1 MTCMHTKE
9 PSLEKEIVENYD
21 IAYGGCDVIVA
32 TLHAE
37 SNILPGSSRSI
48 ELAINLSEEV
58 NVDVLKEELIELGM
72 ESYVDK
78 AVDSEF
84 KAMTMEQLIAYA
96 RTNVD
101 IEDIQYSFVMYRARE
116 LGIRDWQI
124 SQEIKKVK
132 LH

>member
-1 MTCMHTKE
+1 
-9 PSLEKEIVENYD
+9 
-21 IAYGGCDVIVA
+21 
-32 TLHAE
+32 
-37 SNILPGSSRSI
+37 
-48 ELAINLSEEV
+48 
-58 NVDVLKEELIELGM
+58 M

-96 RTNVD
+96 KTNVD
-101 IEDIQYSFVMYRARE
+101 IEDIQYSFVMFRARE
-116 LGIRDWQI
+116 LGIRDWRV